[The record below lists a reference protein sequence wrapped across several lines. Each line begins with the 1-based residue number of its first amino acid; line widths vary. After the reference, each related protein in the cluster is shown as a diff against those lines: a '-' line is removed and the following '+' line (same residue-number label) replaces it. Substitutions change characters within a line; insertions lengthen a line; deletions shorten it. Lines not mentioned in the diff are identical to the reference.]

1 MIESYITVDSYN
13 YSDPEVFFSTLQRL
27 SMEKKEMH
35 GQQIL
40 ISVLISVTSIGL
52 LGEQQL
58 LLLLKNMKEFIAF

>member
-1 MIESYITVDSYN
+1 
-13 YSDPEVFFSTLQRL
+13 
-27 SMEKKEMH
+27 MEKKEMH